1 MVCLDP
7 AFRALRVFGCACAH
21 TSPVPF
27 PALALSTRV
36 IAALGAGLWLV
47 VSYSCREH
55 FSPEAHNFLSTAAR
69 RPDKDM
75 FAQFRMSRT
84 PLQARVAT
92 SGAAVLISRA
102 NFGFAAMLQGVM
114 QRSCGIKT
122 KSAAK
127 KRFLRAANG
136 RIKRWQAN
144 RRHINAEK
152 SRKTIRRLGEKK
164 DVVGFQKKYAK
175 LLLGGK

>member
-1 MVCLDP
+1 MT
-7 AFRALRVFGCACAH
+7 G
-21 TSPVPF
+21 SKQ
-27 PALALSTRV
+27 
-36 IAALGAGLWLV
+36 
-47 VSYSCREH
+47 
-55 FSPEAHNFLSTAAR
+55 FSPTAAGR
-69 RPDKDM
+69 SAKYM

-84 PLQARVAT
+84 PLQARVAA

-102 NFGFAAMLQGVM
+102 NFGWPAMLQGVV
-114 QRSCGIKT
+114 QRSHGIKT

-152 SRKTIRRLGEKK
+152 SRKIIRRLGEKK

-175 LLLGGK
+175 LLLGGR